1 VEEKLANFATPG
13 NALVSS
19 LPFVNLSKAT
29 VMTQNDWILDV
40 LADLRTF
47 ARANALNA
55 LAEQLDDT
63 TLVAAAELSSRANEA
78 YAHYDGDE
86 GQAEQAARRVGG
98 DHHP

>member
-1 VEEKLANFATPG
+1 
-13 NALVSS
+13 
-19 LPFVNLSKAT
+19 
-29 VMTQNDWILDV
+29 MRV
-40 LADLRTF
+40 LLLGGTAE
-47 ARANALNA
+47 ARA

-86 GQAEQAARRVGG
+86 GQAEQAARRAGG